1 MPENIQIAPPQ
12 KKTSWAGLGQAQQ
25 KLELETWF
33 CHIYDL
39 LQ

>member
-1 MPENIQIAPPQ
+1 MPENIQIAP
-12 KKTSWAGLGQAQQ
+12 KKTSWAELGQAQQ